1 MSWKLGFG
9 FVNFPLRIIRQFFL
23 LLPMAS
29 ILLRLN
35 FVYLRREACCIFPT
49 FQYPELINTI
59 KSNSLTVKS
68 VISTPLG
75 VIENLLNSGWQRNRP
90 CEWRNESWLV
100 HSASRGVVHYSC
112 GTDTTAVTNKKY
124 TGHCF
129 DGTCVFQN

>member
-1 MSWKLGFG
+1 M
-9 FVNFPLRIIRQFFL
+9 
-23 LLPMAS
+23 
-29 ILLRLN
+29 
-35 FVYLRREACCIFPT
+35 RREACCIFPT

-100 HSASRGVVHYSC
+100 HSASRGVVHCSC
-112 GTDTTAVTNKKY
+112 GTDTTAVTDKEY

-129 DGTCVFQN
+129 DGACVFQNYSLSKAALFLVCHFVQYVRKTIWFKPSVNWTVSLD